1 MAAVACGLLA
11 LGVVAFLISPLLDHQ
26 QRRWFGG
33 RSDVEDLNKQKDFL
47 YSSIRELNIDHKMG
61 KLSDQDHHQ
70 LQSEYMQEASRV
82 LDQLEHA
89 SNGKQHTSDRIE
101 QAVLEIR
108 RKRATVTPV
117 EDTAD
122 PSQVSA
128 QPIEESAEPA
138 SRESIQTS
146 GKTLAC
152 VACDFEND
160 PDANFCIECGAD
172 LCGALCSACGTS
184 NQPDAKFCGQCG
196 EKL

>member
-1 MAAVACGLLA
+1 MVAVACGLLA

-26 QRRWFGG
+26 RRWFGG
-33 RSDVEDLNKQKDFL
+33 RSDVEDLNKQKDFV

-89 SNGKQHTSDRIE
+89 SNGKQYTSDRIE

-108 RKRATVTPV
+108 RKRTTVSPV
-117 EDTAD
+117 EDATELDEASVL
-122 PSQVSA
+122 PA
-128 QPIEESAEPA
+128 EESAEPA
-138 SRESIQTS
+138 SRETIQTS
-146 GKTLAC
+146 ENTITCGT
-152 VACDFEND
+152 CDYEND
-160 PDANFCIECGAD
+160 SDANFCIECGTD
-172 LCGALCSACGTS
+172 LCGGSCSSCGTS
-184 NQPDAKFCGQCG
+184 NQPDAKFCGGCG

>member
-1 MAAVACGLLA
+1 MVAVACGLLA

-26 QRRWFGG
+26 RRWFGG
-33 RSDVEDLNKQKDFL
+33 RSNVEDLNKQKDFV

-89 SNGKQHTSDRIE
+89 TNGRQHTGDRIE

-108 RKRATVTPV
+108 RKRTTVSPV
-117 EDTAD
+117 EGATELDEAPVLTG
-122 PSQVSA
+122 
-128 QPIEESAEPA
+128 EEPA
-138 SRESIQTS
+138 SRELIQTS
-146 GKTLAC
+146 ENTITCG
-152 VACDFEND
+152 ACDYEND
-160 PDANFCIECGAD
+160 PVAKFCIECGTD
-172 LCGALCSACGTS
+172 LCGVSCSSCGTS